1 MNFVTWSI
9 RYPIPVLILF
19 AALMLAG
26 IVSFPKLPVLDKPD
40 IEFPVVTINVT
51 YPGVQAAQ
59 LESEVTRKVEDA
71 VAGVI
76 GIRHIRSNIS
86 AGSSSSV
93 IEFEFE
99 TDINAALDDV
109 RDALA
114 RIRTDLPRDANEPI
128 IARATTSGRPIIS
141 FSVAAAPSAQGLS
154 ETELSWFVDQELT
167 RELSTVR
174 GVGKV
179 SRVGGVSREIRVDLD
194 FDHLAALGISAAD
207 ISLQLKRVQAD
218 FPGGEANIGDL
229 RQGIRTIGTLDTP
242 AQLANLPITLPD
254 GRSVRLGTL
263 ATIRDQAAERT
274 QLALFDGKPVI
285 GFEIV
290 RTRGSSELKVAD
302 TVRARVAEL
311 QKEHPQM
318 VFTEISNTVEFVRK
332 SFHAS
337 LEMLVEGALL
347 AVLVVWM
354 FLRDVRATLVA
365 ALALPL
371 SIVPTFWVMH
381 LLGYSLNNLTLL
393 ALTLVVGVLVDD
405 AIVEIENIVRHL
417 RMGKSPLESARDAAL
432 EIGLAVIATTFTLCA
447 VFVPVAFMGGVPG
460 KFFGPFAF
468 TATVSV
474 LFSLLVARMLTP
486 MLASRFLKA
495 HPENEEVGP
504 ATRTYLRW
512 VERCLHYRTRTL
524 LASVGIIA
532 MAIALTPLI
541 PKAFAPDADTGYTVL
556 AVELPPGSP
565 LEETARVATT
575 IRQRLLQHPEISHI
589 FAVVG
594 GAHSNAN
601 SGTANGGA
609 SQAELTLALAP
620 REQRPSQQVLQTQIY
635 DWLRDIPGV
644 RLSFSS
650 DWSSKLPL
658 SFTGEDPQLLAT
670 TVNAIERDLRT
681 IPNLGQVNSKTSLL
695 TPELVIRPIPERA
708 AELGVSTEA
717 IGLVARL
724 ATSGDIDAGLAKF
737 NLPNRQLPIRV
748 RVSDAARSDIDLIRM
763 LPVPGTH
770 GQVPLS
776 TVADVSLEMGPAQIA
791 RYDRSRDATLD
802 IDLNGQPL
810 GDVMKK
816 IMKLPSMK
824 KLPAGVSQVAAGQL
838 EFMIELFSGFAIAML
853 IGIICIYFVLALLFH
868 EFLQP
873 LTILSA
879 LPPSAAGAMI
889 GLYLFGYSL
898 SVPTLIGI
906 LMLMGIVTK
915 NSILLVEYA
924 EMARREH
931 GLTRT
936 EALLEACSKRV
947 RPIVMTTIAMI
958 AGMLPVTLGLSANSD
973 FQASMGA
980 VVISGLIV
988 STALSLFVVPVVFSF
1003 MDDFQQQLLRRW
1015 RPAQT
1020 AAAVAH

>member
-19 AALMLAG
+19 TILMFAGAA
-26 IVSFPKLPVLDKPD
+26 SFPKLPVLDKPD
-40 IEFPVVTINVT
+40 VEFPVVTITVS

-71 VAGVI
+71 VAGVV

-86 AGSSSSV
+86 AGSSSSI
-93 IEFEFE
+93 IEFEIG
-99 TDINAALDDV
+99 TDLSEALDDV

-114 RIRTDLPRDANEPI
+114 RIRADLPRDANEPI
-128 IARATTSGRPIIS
+128 VARVTTSGHPIIV

-154 ETELSWFVDQELT
+154 ETELSWFVDQALT
-167 RELSTVR
+167 RELTTLS

-194 FDHLAALGISAAD
+194 FDRLAALGISAAD
-207 ISLQLKRVQAD
+207 VSRQLKRVQAD
-218 FPGGEANIGDL
+218 FPGGEANIGDV

-242 AQLANLPITLPD
+242 AQLANLTITLPD
-254 GRSVRLGTL
+254 GRSERLGTL
-263 ATIRDQAAERT
+263 AKIRDQAADRT

-302 TVRARVAEL
+302 TVRARIAEL
-311 QKEHPQM
+311 QKQHPQM
-318 VFTEISNTVEFVRK
+318 VFTEISNSVEYVRS

-354 FLRDVRATLVA
+354 FLRDMRATLVA

-417 RMGKSPLESARDAAL
+417 RLGKSPLEAARDAAL

-447 VFVPVAFMGGVPG
+447 VFIPVAFMGGIPG

-486 MLASRFLKA
+486 MLASRFLKP
-495 HPENEEVGP
+495 HPEHDDNGP
-504 ATRTYLRW
+504 ITRTYLRW
-512 VERCLHYRTRTL
+512 VELCLHHRKRAM
-524 LASVGIIA
+524 LASAGIIA
-532 MAIALTPLI
+532 VSIALAPLI
-541 PKAFAPDADTGYTVL
+541 PKAFTPDTDTGYTML
-556 AVELPPGSP
+556 SVELPPGSS
-565 LEETARVATT
+565 LEETARTVAA
-575 IRQRLLQHPEISHI
+575 IRQRLQQHTEIAHI
-589 FAVVG
+589 YAVVG

-601 SGTANGGA
+601 SGSSNGGA
-609 SQAELTLALAP
+609 SQAQLTLTLAP
-620 REQRPSQQVLQTQIY
+620 REQRPSQQALQPQIAA
-635 DWLRDIPGV
+635 WLRDIPGV
-644 RLSFSS
+644 RLSFTS
-650 DWSSKLPL
+650 DWSSKLQL
-658 SFTGEDPQLLAT
+658 SFTGEDPELLET
-670 TVNAIERDLRT
+670 TVNTIERELRT
-681 IPNLGQVNSKTSLL
+681 IPNLGQVNSKASLL

-717 IGLVARL
+717 IAMVARL
-724 ATSGDIDAGLAKF
+724 ATSGDIDSGLAKL

-748 RVSDAARSDIDLIRM
+748 RVNDAARTDIDLIRM
-763 LPVPGTH
+763 LPVPGTR

-776 TVADVSLEMGPAQIA
+776 TVADVSLNMGPAQIA
-791 RYDRSRDATLD
+791 RYDRSRNATLE

-816 IMKLPSMK
+816 IMKLPAMK
-824 KLPAGVSQVAAGQL
+824 KLPVGVSQVAEGQL

-853 IGIICIYFVLALLFH
+853 VGIICIYFVLALLFH

-889 GLYLFGYSL
+889 GLYLFGYTL

-931 GLTRT
+931 GLSRT

-973 FQASMGA
+973 FQSSMGA

-1003 MDDFQQQLLRRW
+1003 MDDFQQTLSRRW
-1015 RPAQT
+1015 RKPG
-1020 AAAVAH
+1020 AATVVH